1 MKENI
6 NEHDMTKKMMDIIR
20 NSQRTII
27 KEADEVVAPVEAPV
41 PAEQSALV
49 PGDDLPEEEL
59 GDAKPPKDGREP
71 LIKLDSSYF
80 ELDKND
86 QRFKDLK
93 QKLED
98 IANVEVTSVYISKNK
113 DLVITGQGLQYQ
125 NSGLYFTMA
134 LSNKDVVSS
143 SENVEGDEANEIIK
157 KLQGFLKNL
166 RDDVAGTKEFLYDE
180 KLDSKKD

>member
-6 NEHDMTKKMMDIIR
+6 NEHDMTKRMMDIIR
-20 NSQRTII
+20 NSQKRII
-27 KEADEVVAPVEAPV
+27 KEADEPQVGPTQP
-41 PAEQSALV
+41 QIV
-49 PGDDLPEEEL
+49 PGDDLPEEPKM
-59 GDAKPPKDGREP
+59 AKPPKDGREP
-71 LIKLDSSYF
+71 LIQLDSTYI

-86 QRFKDLK
+86 QRVKDLAK
-93 QKLED
+93 KLED
-98 IANVEVTSVYISKNK
+98 IANITITSVYVSKNK
-113 DLVITGQGLQYQ
+113 DLVITGAALQYQ

-180 KLDSKKD
+180 KLDNKK

>member
-6 NEHDMTKKMMDIIR
+6 NEHDMTKKMMNIIR
-20 NSQRTII
+20 NSQRTLI
-27 KEADEVVAPVEAPV
+27 KEADEVVAPVPEEEV
-41 PAEQSALV
+41 VTQNTLV
-49 PGDDLPEEEL
+49 PGDDLPEQM
-59 GDAKPPKDGREP
+59 AKPPKEGREP
-71 LIKLDSSYF
+71 LIKLDSTYF
-80 ELDKND
+80 ELDKDD
-86 QRFKDLK
+86 QRFKDLG

-98 IANVEVTSVYISKNK
+98 IANVNVTSIYVSKNK
-113 DLVITGQGLQYQ
+113 DLVINGEALQYQ
-125 NSGLYFTMA
+125 NSGLYFTLA

-180 KLDSKKD
+180 KLDGKKD

>member
-20 NSQRTII
+20 NSQKRLI
-27 KEADEVVAPVEAPV
+27 KEADEIPAPIEEP
-41 PAEQSALV
+41 ENTLV
-49 PGDDLPEEEL
+49 PGDDLPEE
-59 GDAKPPKDGREP
+59 DKPMAQSPKEGREP
-71 LIKLDSSYF
+71 LINLDNTYF
-80 ELDKND
+80 ELDKDD
-86 QRFKDLK
+86 QRFKDLDK
-93 QKLED
+93 KLED
-98 IANVEVTSVYISKNK
+98 IANVNVTSIYVSKNK
-113 DLVITGQGLQYQ
+113 DLVINGEALQYQ
-125 NSGLYFTMA
+125 NSGLYFTIA

-180 KLDSKKD
+180 KLDGKK

>member
-20 NSQRTII
+20 NSQKPLI
-27 KEADEVVAPVEAPV
+27 KEADEVPAPAPV
-41 PAEQSALV
+41 AEPQNTMV
-49 PGDDLPEEEL
+49 PGDDLPEPEEKM
-59 GDAKPPKDGREP
+59 AEPPKEGREP
-71 LIKLDSSYF
+71 LIQLDDSYF

-86 QRFKDLK
+86 QRFKDLEN
-93 QKLED
+93 KLED
-98 IANVEVTSVYISKNK
+98 IANVNVTSVYVSKNN
-113 DLVITGQGLQYQ
+113 DLVITGEALQYQ

-143 SENVEGDEANEIIK
+143 SENVEGDESNEIIK

-166 RDDVAGTKEFLYDE
+166 RDDVAGTREYLYDD
-180 KLDSKKD
+180 KTDN

>member
-6 NEHDMTKKMMDIIR
+6 NEHDMTKRMMDIIR

-27 KEADEVVAPVEAPV
+27 KEADEVIPTNEPVEQPT
-41 PAEQSALV
+41 ELV
-49 PGDDLPEEEL
+49 PGDDLPEEE
-59 GDAKPPKDGREP
+59 GEAKSPKEGREP
-71 LIKLDSSYF
+71 LIRLDASYF
-80 ELDKND
+80 ELDKDD
-86 QRFKDLK
+86 QRFKDLE

-98 IANVEVTSVYISKNK
+98 VANVNVTSIYISKNK
-113 DLVITGQGLQYQ
+113 DLVITGQALQYQ

-143 SENVEGDEANEIIK
+143 SENVEGDESNEIIK

-166 RDDVAGTKEFLYDE
+166 RDDVSGTREYLYDE
-180 KLDSKKD
+180 KLDK

>member
-20 NSQRTII
+20 NSQKSLI
-27 KEADEVVAPVEAPV
+27 KEADEMTAPATEEMP
-41 PAEQSALV
+41 QNTLV
-49 PGDDLPEEEL
+49 PGDDLPEEE
-59 GDAKPPKDGREP
+59 PKMAESPKEGREP
-71 LIKLDSSYF
+71 LINLDDSYF
-80 ELDKND
+80 ELDKDD
-86 QRFKDLK
+86 QRFKDLDK
-93 QKLED
+93 KLED
-98 IANVEVTSVYISKNK
+98 IANVNVTSIYLSKNK
-113 DLVITGQGLQYQ
+113 DLVINGEALQYQ
-125 NSGLYFTMA
+125 NSGLYFTIA

-180 KLDSKKD
+180 KLDGKK

>member
-27 KEADEVVAPVEAPV
+27 KEADEVAAPVTTPSPV
-41 PAEQSALV
+41 AQNTMV
-49 PGDDLPEEEL
+49 PGDDLPENETMS
-59 GDAKPPKDGREP
+59 KPPKEGREP
-71 LIKLDSSYF
+71 LIQLDNTYF
-80 ELDKND
+80 ELGKDD
-86 QRFKDLK
+86 QRFKDLEK
-93 QKLED
+93 KLED
-98 IANVEVTSVYISKNK
+98 IANVNLTSVYVSKNN
-113 DLVITGQGLQYQ
+113 DLVITGEALQYQ

-166 RDDVAGTKEFLYDE
+166 RDDVAGTREFLYDE
-180 KLDSKKD
+180 KLDGKK